1 MINRVL
7 IRIKVV
13 QMLYSY
19 LLTEKLF
26 MIESQ
31 PLPPTKEKRFAY
43 KVYLDMLAMMI
54 NIAGIVELKGGH
66 KPLLNNRFIKMI
78 SNDEKVK
85 STLSKHRLENMS
97 YLKISNILANKIK
110 ESAIFKSYVKGDSEN
125 MINDLKVWQEI
136 FNTIILQDN
145 NLKSEFEQIENFSS
159 RGIDRMKD

>member
-43 KVYLDMLAMMI
+43 KVYLDMLAMMV
-54 NIAGIVELKGGH
+54 NIADIVELKGGH
-66 KPLLNNRFIKMI
+66 KSIIK
-78 SNDEKVK
+78 
-85 STLSKHRLENMS
+85 
-97 YLKISNILANKIK
+97 
-110 ESAIFKSYVKGDSEN
+110 
-125 MINDLKVWQEI
+125 
-136 FNTIILQDN
+136 
-145 NLKSEFEQIENFSS
+145 
-159 RGIDRMKD
+159 

>member
-31 PLPPTKEKRFAY
+31 PTPPTKEKRFAY
-43 KVYLDMLAMMI
+43 KVYLDMLAMMV
-54 NIAGIVELKGGH
+54 NIAGIVELKGGY

-78 SNDEKVK
+78 AND
-85 STLSKHRLENMS
+85 
-97 YLKISNILANKIK
+97 
-110 ESAIFKSYVKGDSEN
+110 
-125 MINDLKVWQEI
+125 
-136 FNTIILQDN
+136 
-145 NLKSEFEQIENFSS
+145 
-159 RGIDRMKD
+159 